1 MVRTVYV
8 PLFGS
13 QQGSSQRHVSDR
25 TMDETEPPSPRDK
38 RGNKRGK
45 VNVRGQK
52 TRFVLKVKFPKLDNS
67 TLSKKATEGET
78 TERRWTAEATANKTK
93 ATVSSGGA
101 GAESDSVGRDVFFFS
116 QRPTS
121 TATNEKEKARLAVLR
136 TISKM
141 LEENQ
146 LIRER
151 LATVSQ
157 AN

>member
-67 TLSKKATEGET
+67 TLSKKATE
-78 TERRWTAEATANKTK
+78 RRWTAEATTNKTK
-93 ATVSSGGA
+93 ATVNSGGA

-121 TATNEKEKARLAVLR
+121 TTTNEKEKARLAVLR

-151 LATVSQ
+151 LATISQ